1 MQAGALDAIRVLHI
15 GPAAPGLP
23 ALDWVSELGQIGDVP
38 GVRLELCL
46 GKQAVRSA
54 VAARLHEVRDCVL
67 WSGHGAAGRL
77 MLADGP
83 VGADWLACMLKQQ
96 PPAVVVLAACFSGA
110 RDQAL
115 HSMAETISQAGIT
128 CIGMWAEILDPAA
141 VVYNVEF
148 VRAYATGAPVQVAHR
163 VALEQLALEHPSQAG
178 IAFLLPGL
186 MNGYGRVTEELKE
199 IRQRLVVLEQKVD
212 ALGR

>member
-1 MQAGALDAIRVLHI
+1 M
-15 GPAAPGLP
+15 
-23 ALDWVSELGQIGDVP
+23 
-38 GVRLELCL
+38 
-46 GKQAVRSA
+46 
-54 VAARLHEVRDCVL
+54 
-67 WSGHGAAGRL
+67 AGRTRQTREQRQEWL
-77 MLADGP
+77 TCAASFGYWCDRYAQVYDASARSWLPFHLWPAQRTTAETL

-141 VVYNVEF
+141 VVYNVEY

-186 MNGYGRVTEELKE
+186 MNGYGRVTEELRG
-199 IRQRLVVLEQKVD
+199 IRQRLDVLEHKVD

>member
-1 MQAGALDAIRVLHI
+1 
-15 GPAAPGLP
+15 
-23 ALDWVSELGQIGDVP
+23 
-38 GVRLELCL
+38 
-46 GKQAVRSA
+46 
-54 VAARLHEVRDCVL
+54 
-67 WSGHGAAGRL
+67 

-128 CIGMWAEILDPAA
+128 CIGMWTEVLDPAA
-141 VVYNVEF
+141 VVYNVKF
-148 VRAYATGAPVQVAHR
+148 VRGYATGAPVP
-163 VALEQLALEHPSQAG
+163 VALEQLALEHPSQAS
-178 IAFLLPGL
+178 IACLLPGL
-186 MNGYGRVTEELKE
+186 MNGYGRIKAELKG
-199 IRQRLVVLEQKVD
+199 IRQRLVALEQKVD